1 MLPIYVMWI
10 VVIVLTIMLL
20 VKVAVKKEA
29 DTKKLR
35 DLILFLGS
43 FAFLWGMLG
52 QVLGMIQAMGAIERA
67 GDISPAI
74 IAGGFKISLLAP
86 VYGFTLFIISY
97 LVWFVVRR
105 MAKQWQKK
113 LRCETFAPFFFYFLL
128 KRLCN
133 LVYTGITICCLVNCE

>member
-1 MLPIYVMWI
+1 MLPIYAMWI

-35 DLILFLGS
+35 DVILFLGS

-67 GDISPAI
+67 RDISPAI

-105 MAKQWQKK
+105 MEK
-113 LRCETFAPFFFYFLL
+113 
-128 KRLCN
+128 
-133 LVYTGITICCLVNCE
+133 